1 MHAGRCNPLEKQ
13 QHLITVSSGLRRVQ
27 HCSMHANP
35 ALGAPGPSS
44 HLHLSSAS
52 SRAVGCNGAF
62 AGILRRSSSRSPCD
76 FPSRHPAAELCSSP
90 LRSIRL
96 THSALMLAGL
106 ALKHTLLLSARPP
119 LVPYTLRFT
128 S

>member
-1 MHAGRCNPLEKQ
+1 
-13 QHLITVSSGLRRVQ
+13 
-27 HCSMHANP
+27 MHANP
-35 ALGAPGPSS
+35 ALTPPAPLCISISAQHQAAMFVSCKWTEPLLELVAARVAEALATSLPAILQRNCAVL
-44 HLHLSSAS
+44 HLHLH
-52 SRAVGCNGAF
+52 CTH
-62 AGILRRSSSRSPCD
+62 L
-76 FPSRHPAAELCSSP
+76 H
-90 LRSIRL
+90 SIRL